1 MIKKSPGLQTRASS
15 SQGFLFIR
23 VFVKNFFVLA
33 SSFFILIL
41 FSKLRL
47 NFVHY
52 VVDFVKR
59 FFCYSIK
66 DFLTFVF
73 CELVVKFFFIH
84 FSFLLSYLSLFFF
97 KSHFN
102 RKISKSQAR
111 SHKYSACHSR
121 SEEHTSELQSPD

>member
-33 SSFFILIL
+33 SSFFILVL

-52 VVDFVKR
+52 VIDFVER

-73 CELVVKFFFIH
+73 CELVVIFFFIH
-84 FSFLLSYLSLFFF
+84 FLFSFPIYLYFFSKVILTEKYPKVKPEATSIPPATPDR
-97 KSHFN
+97 KSTRLN
-102 RKISKSQAR
+102 S
-111 SHKYSACHSR
+111 SH
-121 SEEHTSELQSPD
+121 QI